1 MWAIMAVTTK
11 TPKIGEIRQ
20 VRRLPNDLINRI
32 AAGEVI
38 ERPASAVKEL
48 VENSID
54 AGANH
59 IDVIM
64 RDGGRTLISVTDDGN
79 GMDEHDLTLAVERHA
94 TSKIP
99 TGDLTEIS
107 TLGFR
112 GEALPSIGAVSRMT
126 ITSRS
131 SVSNT
136 SWKIHVSG
144 GIADPVIPAAINE
157 GTRVEIRDLF
167 YATPARL
174 KFLKTA
180 RTEFGHAAEA
190 IRRISMANPSITFT
204 LGDGNRT
211 NVRLNVKPDKFPIM
225 KLARLSA
232 VMGREFEDNALPVE
246 AEREGFVLTG
256 YIGLPTLNRRT
267 SSHQFLFVN
276 GRPVRDKLLY
286 GSVRAAYSDFLAHD
300 RHPFVALFLEAPP
313 GTLDVNV
320 HPAKTEV
327 RFQQSGLVR
336 GLIIGSL
343 KRALADAGH
352 RTSSTVST
360 TALGMLGRTTAT
372 DTHSGG
378 VNFQYIY
385 QSSIGAGKNNIGQNA
400 TKEARLNSN
409 LPLNSQP
416 LARPTTNN
424 NLTTEIE
431 FNLGHYPL
439 GAARTQLHANYIV
452 SQTDQGLVIV
462 DQHAAHERLV
472 YERMKESLSHGG
484 VKRQLLLIPEIVELD
499 QTKLSRM
506 LEQTTYFR
514 KLGLIIEEFGAG
526 ALIVREIPSLL
537 GETDVQKLIM
547 DLADDLEEI
556 GAPTALQDKLGHIC
570 GTIACHGS
578 IRAGRLLKVEEMNA
592 LLREM
597 EATPHSGQCNHGR
610 PTYIELKLADIE
622 RLFGRR

>member
-1 MWAIMAVTTK
+1 MAVTNK
-11 TPKIGEIRQ
+11 TIKIEGLRQ
-20 VRRLPNDLINRI
+20 VRRLPDDLINRI

-54 AGANH
+54 AGAKH

-64 RDGGRTLISVTDDGN
+64 RDGGRTLISVTDDGS
-79 GMDEHDLTLAVERHA
+79 GMDENDLTLAVERHA

-131 SVSNT
+131 SNSNT

-144 GIADPVIPAAINE
+144 GIADPVIPAAIKE

-300 RHPFVALFLEAPP
+300 RHPFIALFLEAPP

-327 RFQQSGLVR
+327 RFQQPGLVR

-343 KRALADAGH
+343 KRALAEAGH

-360 TALGMLGRTTAT
+360 TALGILGRTAAT
-372 DTHSGG
+372 NAYPDGA
-378 VNFQYIY
+378 NIKYNY
-385 QSSIGAGKNNIGQNA
+385 QSSIGAGTDYIGQSKTA
-400 TKEARLNSN
+400 GDKLNSD
-409 LPLNSQP
+409 LPLNSKP
-416 LARPTTNN
+416 LARPTINSNSTP
-424 NLTTEIE
+424 EIE
-431 FNLGHYPL
+431 ANLGNYPL

-452 SQTDQGLVIV
+452 SQTDQGLIIV

-472 YERMKESLSHGG
+472 YERMKESLSQGY

-499 QTKLSRM
+499 QIKLTRI
-506 LEQTTYFR
+506 LEHTAYFE

-537 GETDVQKLIM
+537 GEIDVQKLIV

-556 GAPTALQDKLGHIC
+556 GTPTALEDKLGHIC

-597 EATPHSGQCNHGR
+597 EETPYSGQCNHGR